1 MNTEL
6 KTEIENHLSEISLV
20 NEKTH
25 IIEKIEGVIK
35 EKYSI
40 DCFLDFLKGND
51 NSIDSNVILSLL
63 LEKIG
68 EQNIDNVW
76 NRVDESDKDIIN
88 LYKKKKNIADED
100 KIWIKMQL
108 IHLFLVFICKLIDTY
123 FDRIVL
129 QMGIKEFDIDAYC
142 KAILDNYDS
151 CFSEENSKKLI
162 GTRWECGQKAFSVDE
177 KENYPKEKFVLIHG
191 VAGAGKTWLLKKILC
206 EICRDSIN
214 SDIDKKYIPIY
225 IELRKYNECDY
236 ENAEKKTIMQSMI
249 QNLLEID
256 SEEYTKLLD
265 KFVLLMD
272 GYDEICDVSDT
283 NSHKKDLTRFFM
295 QTKRYR
301 TRYIVTSR
309 KNDKNIFGSSTT
321 PKIYKFKN
329 VDYKLV
335 EDYFNEYVD
344 DAYREECI
352 QKLKDDLSWI
362 SRSNNIIPVMLEAM
376 VVQINNNNIGAL
388 INQESFDRIFLIHL
402 LRREIDKNGEQYVKN
417 LNKIMIAL
425 AQGTKNG
432 NTGYAREDIEPQ
444 LNTVSISGIK
454 EKLDYIVEA
463 LYIPLLRI
471 EENNN
476 KSKYYFE
483 NENYIKYFLDEKLFE
498 LNGALR

>member
-40 DCFLDFLKGND
+40 DCFLDFLKGGND
-51 NSIDSNVILSLL
+51 NNIDSNVILSLL

-68 EQNIDNVW
+68 EQNIDNLW
-76 NRVDESDKDIIN
+76 NGVDESDKDIIN
-88 LYKKKKNIADED
+88 LYKKKKNIADEN
-100 KIWIKMQL
+100 KQWIKIPL

-129 QMGIKEFDIDAYC
+129 KMGIFDIDAYC
-142 KAILDNYDS
+142 KAILYNCDS

-162 GTRWECGQKAFSVDE
+162 RTRWECGEKAFSVDD
-177 KENYPKEKFVLIHG
+177 KNNYPDGKFVLIYG

-206 EICRDSIN
+206 EICRNSIE
-214 SDIDKKYIPIY
+214 SDIDKKCIPIY
-225 IELRKYNECDY
+225 IELRKYNEWDY
-236 ENAEKKTIMQSMI
+236 NNSDNKKTIMQSMI

-272 GYDEICDVSDT
+272 GYDEIYDVSDS
-283 NSHKKDLTRFFM
+283 NSHKNDLTKFFI
-295 QTKRYR
+295 QTKPHG
-301 TRYIVTSR
+301 TRCIVTSR
-309 KNDKNIFGSSTT
+309 KEDKNIFGSSTT
-321 PKIYKFKN
+321 PQTYKFKN
-329 VDYKLV
+329 VDCELV
-335 EDYFNEYVD
+335 KDYFNEYVD
-344 DAYREECI
+344 DAYRKECI
-352 QKLKDDLSWI
+352 DKLKGDLSWI
-362 SRSNNIIPVMLEAM
+362 SQNNNIIPVMLEAM
-376 VVQINNNNIGAL
+376 VVQINNNNIDAL
-388 INQESFDRIFLIHL
+388 INQKSFDRIFLIHL
-402 LRREIDKNGEQYVKN
+402 LRREIEKNGEQYVKN

-444 LNTVSISGIK
+444 LSTVSISGEK
-454 EKLDYIVEA
+454 GKLDYIVEA

-471 EENNN
+471 EENN
-476 KSKYYFE
+476 KYYFE
-483 NENYIKYFLDEKLFE
+483 NENYINYFLDENLFE
-498 LNGALR
+498 LNGALK